1 MFLSDSLEQIMAQD
15 ITLSEKAKAIL
26 KELVSRIPNPST
38 CSVEQWIDSLKCI
51 DNSYRHF
58 CKQHEEF
65 KVDAFRNFVLHEKE
79 DDTEEQKQLV
89 RKFRNILGW

>member
-15 ITLSEKAKAIL
+15 ITLEEKAKAIL

-38 CSVEQWIDSLKCI
+38 CSIEQWIDSLKCI

-65 KVDAFRNFVLHEKE
+65 KADAFRNFVLHEKE

-89 RKFRNILGW
+89 RKFRNVLGW

>member
-15 ITLSEKAKAIL
+15 ITLSEKAKQIL

-38 CSVEQWIDSLKCI
+38 CSVELWIDVLKCT

-65 KVDAFRNFVLHEKE
+65 DVDAFRNFVLHEKE
-79 DDTEEQKQLV
+79 DDTEEQKQLL
-89 RKFRNILGW
+89 RKFRKFLGW